1 MLETQPRA
9 IIIAGPNGAG
19 KTTFAREF
27 LPVEAQCPVFVN
39 ADLIAAGLSPFA
51 PEAAAIKA
59 GRIMLAEIDD
69 HVAHCR
75 SFALE
80 TTLSGRAYAAKV
92 QHWRALGYQ
101 VSLYFLQL
109 PTAEMAI
116 ERVRLRVAQGG
127 HHIPDDVVRRRFA
140 AGLQQFENTYKPI
153 VNAWFLYGQP
163 TPPSHTAG
171 QRNPAMNTVLNTSP
185 IALDPAQAALN
196 ALARAGLRAAE
207 EAQRANTHMVLAENR
222 QVVHVSPQAYLHLTL
237 RT

>member
-1 MLETQPRA
+1 MTETEPRA

-51 PEAAAIKA
+51 PEVAAIKA

-69 HVAHCR
+69 HVAHRR

-80 TTLSGRAYAAKV
+80 TTLSGRAYAAKLL
-92 QHWRALGYQ
+92 QWRSLGYH

-116 ERVRLRVAQGG
+116 DRVAIRVSQGG
-127 HHIPDDVVRRRFA
+127 HNIPDDVIRRRFA
-140 AGLQQFENTYKPI
+140 AGLNQFEKTYKPI
-153 VNAWFLYGQP
+153 VNAWFLYNNQHR
-163 TPPSHTAG
+163 PPILLSEG
-171 QRNPAMNTVLNTSP
+171 VNL
-185 IALDPAQAALN
+185 
-196 ALARAGLRAAE
+196 
-207 EAQRANTHMVLAENR
+207 
-222 QVVHVSPQAYLHLTL
+222 
-237 RT
+237 